1 MTNLV
6 VPPTYEGFRLAALDE
21 PVAGTPVVA
30 ADRDPTRGMAPGRT
44 ARRTLP

>member
-6 VPPTYEGFRLAALDE
+6 VPPTYEGFGLPALDVL
-21 PVAGTPVVA
+21 VAGTPVVA
-30 ADRDPTRGMAPGRT
+30 ADRDPTRGMAAGRT